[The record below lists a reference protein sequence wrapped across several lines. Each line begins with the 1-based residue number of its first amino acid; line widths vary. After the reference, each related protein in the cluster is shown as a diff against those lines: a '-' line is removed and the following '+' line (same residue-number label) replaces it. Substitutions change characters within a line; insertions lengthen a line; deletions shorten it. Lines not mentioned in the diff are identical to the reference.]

1 MLAAIE
7 GMITELRQIGV
18 PVSLAERIEAV
29 RGLEHLPLAD
39 RDTVRSALR
48 AVLIK
53 NHDHEL
59 VFDTLFDLYFAVS
72 PGSVPATSIDGTVP
86 GHSPDGTGAGPVGGG
101 PESFGGMDDAALTD
115 LLVMALRE
123 GNDVLMRAIA
133 ALFVDRHAG
142 IVPGRPVGGSYYVF
156 RTLRA
161 VDTDRLLVR
170 LTEDGADGL
179 LRWLAAEER
188 AARVVRFRQAV
199 EAQVRQRL
207 VEDRGAEAVARTL
220 RRPLP
225 EDVDFLTSSREQIV
239 AMRTVIE
246 PLTRKLAG
254 RLAEKRRHRQ
264 RGALDFRG
272 TVRKS
277 LGTGGV
283 PIDPVFRKPNP
294 SKPELY
300 VLADISG
307 SVATFAAFTLQ
318 LTLALRAQFSRVRSF
333 VFVDG
338 VDEVTD
344 VLQGAPDIIE
354 ATRQINA
361 AGSGVWLDGR
371 SDYGHALESF
381 WQQWGDQM
389 RRRTT
394 VIVLGDARTNY
405 HDPAEGALK
414 GIGQRAGHLF
424 WLNPEPKAAWN
435 SGDSVMAKYQPY
447 CDAVHECRNLRQL
460 RAFVETLD
468 LYSAHVRRGEPRTAR
483 GDGVSRDRAARIGRG
498 NRRAPGTHLR
508 SGRQR
513 PKPGT
518 AAERSGSH
526 DAR

>member
-1 MLAAIE
+1 VLAAIE

-29 RGLEHLPLAD
+29 RSLEHLPLAD

-53 NHDHEL
+53 SHDHEL
-59 VFDTLFDLYFAVS
+59 AFDTLFDLYFAVS
-72 PGSVPATSIDGTVP
+72 PGSTPAKEIDGTVP

-101 PESFGGMDDAALTD
+101 PGSFGTMDDAALTD
-115 LLVMALRE
+115 LLVLALRE

-161 VDTDRLLVR
+161 VDPDRLLAR
-170 LTEDGADGL
+170 LTEDGAGDQDRAVGEL
-179 LRWLAAEER
+179 LRRLAGEER
-188 AARVVRFRQAV
+188 EAQVARFRQAV

-207 VEDRGAEAVARTL
+207 VEDRGADAVARTL

-318 LTLALRAQFSRVRSF
+318 LTFALRSQFSRVRSF

-344 VLQGAPDIIE
+344 VLQRAPDIIE

-381 WQQWGDQM
+381 WQQWGDQV

-405 HDPAEGALK
+405 HDPAAGALK
-414 GIGQRAGHLF
+414 AVGQRAGHLF

-460 RAFVETLD
+460 RTFVETLD
-468 LYSAHVRRGEPRTAR
+468 
-483 GDGVSRDRAARIGRG
+483 
-498 NRRAPGTHLR
+498 
-508 SGRQR
+508 
-513 PKPGT
+513 
-518 AAERSGSH
+518 
-526 DAR
+526 